1 MADKT
6 AKLLTSPVT
15 GKIKVQVYT
24 PRGRPSGDPMDVSN
38 DFWGLLVD
46 ALRTRGEISIIE
58 RQQFS
63 EDLKALTKVKVQM
76 RGVVLKRITIK
87 IVSEEI
93 LANAE
98 EAESTAKDG
107 AV

>member
-1 MADKT
+1 MAEKT

-15 GKIKVQVYT
+15 GKINVQVYT
-24 PRGRPSGDPMDVSN
+24 PKGRPSGDPMDVSN

-46 ALRTRGEISIIE
+46 TLRTRGEISIVE

-63 EDLKALTKVKVQM
+63 EDLKALTNVTVQM

-87 IVSEEI
+87 IVSEDL

>member
-24 PRGRPSGDPMDVSN
+24 PKGRPSGDPMDVSN

-46 ALRTRGEISIIE
+46 TLRTRGEIRIVE

-63 EDLKALTKVKVQM
+63 EDLKALTTVTVQM

-87 IVSEEI
+87 IVSEDLLE
-93 LANAE
+93 NAE
-98 EAESTAKDG
+98 EAAADG
-107 AV
+107 KERGV